1 MKKDDLELNL
11 SKNLLNAQYSRRLIE
26 ASLDPL
32 ITISTAGK
40 ITDVNEATA
49 IITCKTR
56 AELIGSDFAVY
67 FTDPQKAREIYQEVF
82 EKGFVTS
89 YPLVLIDEELTD
101 VLFNGSLYKDDMGE
115 VLGAV
120 IVARI
125 ITEQKSFEKD
135 LTEAKNYAEQA
146 TQKAETAKIKAEAA
160 VILAEDAVK
169 SKQRFLSNM
178 SHEIRTPLNAIVG
191 FTNVLLKTK
200 LSEKQNQYLAA
211 IKLSG
216 DTLTVLINDI
226 LDLAKVDAGKMTFE
240 QVPFSIVESVTSLM
254 HLFETEI
261 HGKNLELV
269 VDYDNNIPA
278 ILMGDPLRLHQVM
291 LNLVSNAV
299 KFTNTG
305 KITVAIKL
313 LKENKDNATVEFS
326 ITDTGIGIAANKIEP
341 IFDDFQQAAISTA
354 RLYGGTGLGLSIAK
368 QLVTQ
373 QDGRIKVESKLEEGS
388 TFSFTLDFKKTT
400 DTIEMETEPSGPTHE
415 FKYIR
420 VLVVEDMALNQLLM
434 KTLLDDFE
442 FKCDI
447 AENGQIAI
455 EKLRNSEYDII
466 LMDLQMPVM
475 NGFEATEYIRQT
487 MNCNTGIIAITADV
501 TTADLK
507 KCKAVGM
514 NDYISKPVD
523 EFLLYNKIINL
534 YKKKKTADASAGKE
548 IENAI
553 MEKCTDLNYLSSR
566 TKSNSKLM
574 MKMISIYLEQ
584 TPQLIRAM
592 RKSWEDADLDGLQT
606 SVHKLIPSFSIMGI
620 NADFEDMAKKVK
632 DYAQTRLQTD
642 GIESMVMKIEHVCTR
657 ACTELEEAL
666 KSLKKAS

>member
-1 MKKDDLELNL
+1 MKNNNPELHL
-11 SKNLLNAQYSRRLIE
+11 TKEKLNNEYARSLIE

-32 ITISTAGK
+32 ITISAEGK
-40 ITDVNEATA
+40 ITDMNEAMTT
-49 IITCKTR
+49 ITCKTR

-82 EKGFVTS
+82 SKGFVTN
-89 YPLVLIDEELTD
+89 YPLVIIDGKLTD
-101 VLFNGSLYKDDMGE
+101 VLFNGSVYKDAKGK

-120 IVARI
+120 VVARI
-125 ITEQKSFEKD
+125 ITEQKRFEKE
-135 LTEAKNYAEQA
+135 LTEAKNYAENA
-146 TQKAETAKIKAEAA
+146 TVKAEKAKIKAETA
-160 VILAEDAVK
+160 VILAEDAMK

-178 SHEIRTPLNAIVG
+178 SHEIRTPLNAVVG

-240 QVPFSIVESVTSLM
+240 QMPFSIVESITSLM
-254 HLFETEI
+254 QLFETEI
-261 HGKNLELV
+261 HGKSLKLV
-269 VDYDNNIPA
+269 VDYDNNIPD
-278 ILMGDPLRLHQVM
+278 ILMGDPLRLHQIM

-299 KFTNTG
+299 KFTNIG
-305 KITVAIKL
+305 KISVTIRI
-313 LKENKDNATVEFS
+313 LKENKNNATIKFS
-326 ITDTGIGIAANKIEP
+326 VADTGIGIAENKIAD
-341 IFDDFQQAAISTA
+341 IFEDFQQASTSTA

-368 QLVTQ
+368 QLITQ
-373 QDGRIKVESKLEEGS
+373 QDGRIEVESKLDEGS
-388 TFSFTLDFKKTT
+388 TFSFTLNFKKTT
-400 DTIEMETEPSGPTHE
+400 ANFVIATVPDNTNHGI
-415 FKYIR
+415 KNIR

-447 AENGQIAI
+447 VENGQIAI
-455 EKLRNSEYDII
+455 EKLRNSEYDVI

-475 NGFEATEYIRQT
+475 DGFEATKYIRQT
-487 MNCNTGIIAITADV
+487 MKCNTGIIAITADV

-514 NDYISKPVD
+514 DDYISKPVD
-523 EFLLYNKIINL
+523 ELLLYSKIANL
-534 YKKKKTADASAGKE
+534 YRKKKTATVNGGRE
-548 IENAI
+548 V
-553 MEKCTDLNYLSSR
+553 EKDIQDKYTNLNYLSSR
-566 TKSNSKLM
+566 TKSNGKLM
-574 MKMISIYLEQ
+574 MQMISLYLEQ
-584 TPQLIRAM
+584 TPPLIYAM
-592 RKSWEDADLDGLQT
+592 RKSWEEADWEILQS

-620 NADFEDMAKKVK
+620 SADFEDMAKKVK
-632 DYAQTRLQTD
+632 DFAKTRLQTD
-642 GIESMVMKIEHVCTR
+642 GIETMVMKIEHVCTR
-657 ACTELEEAL
+657 ACNELEEEL

>member
-1 MKKDDLELNL
+1 MKNNNPELHL
-11 SKNLLNAQYSRRLIE
+11 TKEKLNNEYARSLIE

-32 ITISTAGK
+32 ITISAEGK
-40 ITDVNEATA
+40 ITDMNEAMTT
-49 IITCKTR
+49 ITCKTR

-82 EKGFVTS
+82 SKGFVTN
-89 YPLVLIDEELTD
+89 YPLVIIDGKLTD
-101 VLFNGSLYKDDMGE
+101 VLFNGSVYKDAKGR

-120 IVARI
+120 VVARI
-125 ITEQKSFEKD
+125 ITEQKRFEKE
-135 LTEAKNYAEQA
+135 LTEAKNYAENA
-146 TQKAETAKIKAEAA
+146 TVKAEKAKIKAETA
-160 VILAEDAVK
+160 VILAEDAMK

-178 SHEIRTPLNAIVG
+178 SHEIRTPLNAVVG

-240 QVPFSIVESVTSLM
+240 QMPFSIVESITSLM
-254 HLFETEI
+254 QLFETEI
-261 HGKNLELV
+261 HGKSLKLV
-269 VDYDNNIPA
+269 VDYDNNIPD
-278 ILMGDPLRLHQVM
+278 ILMGDPLRLHQIM

-299 KFTNTG
+299 KFTNIG
-305 KITVAIKL
+305 KISVTIRI
-313 LKENKDNATVEFS
+313 LKENKNNATIKFS
-326 ITDTGIGIAANKIEP
+326 VADTGIGIAENKIAD
-341 IFDDFQQAAISTA
+341 IFEDFQQASTSTA

-368 QLVTQ
+368 QLITQ
-373 QDGRIKVESKLEEGS
+373 QDGRIEVESKLDEGS
-388 TFSFTLDFKKTT
+388 TFSFTLNFKKTT
-400 DTIEMETEPSGPTHE
+400 ANFVIATVPDNTNHGI
-415 FKYIR
+415 KNIR

-447 AENGQIAI
+447 VENGQIAI
-455 EKLRNSEYDII
+455 EKLRNSEYDVI

-475 NGFEATEYIRQT
+475 DGFEATKYIRQT
-487 MNCNTGIIAITADV
+487 MKCNTGIIAITADV

-514 NDYISKPVD
+514 DDYISKPVD
-523 EFLLYNKIINL
+523 ELLLYSKIANL
-534 YKKKKTADASAGKE
+534 YRKKKTATVNGGRE
-548 IENAI
+548 V
-553 MEKCTDLNYLSSR
+553 EKDIQDKYTNLNYLSSR
-566 TKSNSKLM
+566 TKSNGKLM
-574 MKMISIYLEQ
+574 MQMISLYLEQ
-584 TPQLIRAM
+584 TPPLIYAM
-592 RKSWEDADLDGLQT
+592 RKSWEEADWEILQS

-620 NADFEDMAKKVK
+620 SADFEDMAKKVK
-632 DYAQTRLQTD
+632 DFAKTRLQTD
-642 GIESMVMKIEHVCTR
+642 GIETMVMKIEHVCTR
-657 ACTELEEAL
+657 ACNELEEEL